1 MNSERMKKFISLLL
15 AGSMALGLLLPGVSA
30 FAEDGDEQPS
40 SEPSVA
46 QTLVEKITEAAA
58 AAAQNE
64 SPPTPETP
72 SQPDTPPQGDPE
84 PLSESPGEPP
94 APHEGTDPE
103 PDAPGVTED
112 PAQPEPPR
120 EEEPAT
126 PAPPEEEKPPEE
138 PTPAEQKE
146 KEQELEEAR
155 AHRSDP
161 AADVEIPSEWE
172 AMFEK
177 LDLTGKYPD
186 DLLAVA
192 RTQIGYAESE
202 ANYAETEDQ
211 RRGYTRYGAWSQD
224 PYAPWNLTFV
234 AFCLEYAQVPEDAFP
249 REDDPETWR
258 QTLTEQ
264 NLWTTEAPK
273 PGDVAF
279 LPEDPETAIE
289 EETEAAL
296 VGIVDEIEED
306 GTLWVIAGDMEN
318 EVRRI
323 ELASDQIIGFG
334 VLPPGEER
342 QDPQPPDP
350 ASTDV
355 PADAG
360 EPPADYDTPQDPLDP
375 ADPAAPVGDLAGDL
389 AQRIAE
395 GLARTGGDGQS
406 PNGPDPPG
414 EDGGAPDEPEE
425 KPPDDLTGE
434 DPTEPPEDLPG
445 EPEELEEEPAEIPP
459 EELPEELPQP
469 FLQTQTLDGVT
480 VTVTAEPGVFPEGA
494 VLSVTKVPV
503 AAQITVD
510 AAVASQR
517 DGSNVALSYTFDVS
531 ILDAE
536 GNPIQPA
543 DDQTVQVSFSMAQVA
558 DANLAPRVYHLAG
571 EGEDLSARP
580 LDVTTDGDTATV
592 TTDGFS
598 FYTVEFTYG
607 DLQYVMEGDTTIP
620 LDYILD
626 YVGLTGEVTDVTVS
640 APDLFAAYQDNGVW
654 YVVALEAFQTQEWMK
669 VVIGGVE
676 YEIVVTD
683 AFNINNSDEVLE
695 QNGIE
700 YGGDTLTNFA
710 QNMSLATI
718 TIDDSIR
725 DTDPV
730 FTRTNPEFFMES
742 NVVYWSGSLN
752 PYSENVTTGSF
763 SLRYPGTAIT
773 QDGVRKDVLITFSN
787 LCLYTPKIVGN
798 KTWPTSWKVAVAK
811 GNAPAPYITT
821 DNGDYRTGRS
831 VEILIQ
837 IVEPIENS
845 SDPVIPVEGSFV
857 YTHYDINVVRPNS
870 NANFAGLYGAG
881 QYLGYDSATPDPA
894 AGYQANYNYSEAV
907 QILSGRSTPTDKI
920 YIPQKALFANYI
932 DGNGRFVGTQSGNR
946 SYSSGLAVLAD
957 AETGIRI
964 QSWMAGG
971 SQAKVEYYMLTDGI
985 THTITSSSGPGGKIE
1000 VWSDGQIDSAD
1011 GKLLQSTTDDVRRV
1025 FDVPDGKT
1033 VTYKMTPDEG
1043 YFLHY
1048 LEVDGTRHG
1057 PKETVYN
1064 EDGTIAYY
1072 TFEFVN
1078 NMENRT
1084 IHVTWDSHD
1093 ILPYT
1098 GGVGLP
1104 FLIKLA
1110 IFSTTVMPVVWQVRR
1125 KWGVAI

>member
-46 QTLVEKITEAAA
+46 QTLVEKITEEAA

-161 AADVEIPSEWE
+161 AADVEIPSEWA

-202 ANYAETEDQ
+202 ANYAEADGQ
-211 RRGYTRYGAWSQD
+211 RRGYTRYGAWNQD

-279 LPEDPETAIE
+279 LPKDPETAIE

-360 EPPADYDTPQDPLDP
+360 EPPADYDTPQAPLDP
-375 ADPAAPVGDLAGDL
+375 ADPAAPAGDLAGDL

-395 GLARTGGDGQS
+395 GLARTGGDGQP
-406 PNGPDPPG
+406 PNGAAPPVRTA
-414 EDGGAPDEPEE
+414 AP
-425 KPPDDLTGE
+425 
-434 DPTEPPEDLPG
+434 
-445 EPEELEEEPAEIPP
+445 
-459 EELPEELPQP
+459 
-469 FLQTQTLDGVT
+469 
-480 VTVTAEPGVFPEGA
+480 
-494 VLSVTKVPV
+494 
-503 AAQITVD
+503 
-510 AAVASQR
+510 
-517 DGSNVALSYTFDVS
+517 
-531 ILDAE
+531 
-536 GNPIQPA
+536 
-543 DDQTVQVSFSMAQVA
+543 
-558 DANLAPRVYHLAG
+558 
-571 EGEDLSARP
+571 
-580 LDVTTDGDTATV
+580 
-592 TTDGFS
+592 
-598 FYTVEFTYG
+598 
-607 DLQYVMEGDTTIP
+607 
-620 LDYILD
+620 
-626 YVGLTGEVTDVTVS
+626 
-640 APDLFAAYQDNGVW
+640 
-654 YVVALEAFQTQEWMK
+654 
-669 VVIGGVE
+669 
-676 YEIVVTD
+676 
-683 AFNINNSDEVLE
+683 
-695 QNGIE
+695 
-700 YGGDTLTNFA
+700 
-710 QNMSLATI
+710 
-718 TIDDSIR
+718 
-725 DTDPV
+725 
-730 FTRTNPEFFMES
+730 
-742 NVVYWSGSLN
+742 
-752 PYSENVTTGSF
+752 
-763 SLRYPGTAIT
+763 
-773 QDGVRKDVLITFSN
+773 
-787 LCLYTPKIVGN
+787 
-798 KTWPTSWKVAVAK
+798 PTSPRK
-811 GNAPAPYITT
+811 
-821 DNGDYRTGRS
+821 
-831 VEILIQ
+831 
-837 IVEPIENS
+837 S
-845 SDPVIPVEGSFV
+845 S
-857 YTHYDINVVRPNS
+857 
-870 NANFAGLYGAG
+870 
-881 QYLGYDSATPDPA
+881 
-894 AGYQANYNYSEAV
+894 
-907 QILSGRSTPTDKI
+907 
-920 YIPQKALFANYI
+920 
-932 DGNGRFVGTQSGNR
+932 
-946 SYSSGLAVLAD
+946 
-957 AETGIRI
+957 
-964 QSWMAGG
+964 
-971 SQAKVEYYMLTDGI
+971 
-985 THTITSSSGPGGKIE
+985 
-1000 VWSDGQIDSAD
+1000 
-1011 GKLLQSTTDDVRRV
+1011 
-1025 FDVPDGKT
+1025 
-1033 VTYKMTPDEG
+1033 
-1043 YFLHY
+1043 
-1048 LEVDGTRHG
+1048 
-1057 PKETVYN
+1057 
-1064 EDGTIAYY
+1064 
-1072 TFEFVN
+1072 
-1078 NMENRT
+1078 RT
-1084 IHVTWDSHD
+1084 I
-1093 ILPYT
+1093 
-1098 GGVGLP
+1098 
-1104 FLIKLA
+1104 
-1110 IFSTTVMPVVWQVRR
+1110 
-1125 KWGVAI
+1125 

>member
-161 AADVEIPSEWE
+161 AADVEIPSEWA

-211 RRGYTRYGAWSQD
+211 RRGYTRYGAWNQD

-279 LPEDPETAIE
+279 LPKDPETAIE

-334 VLPPGEER
+334 VLPPGEET

-350 ASTDV
+350 ASTDL
-355 PADAG
+355 PADNG
-360 EPPADYDTPQDPLDP
+360 EPPADYDAPQDPLDP

-395 GLARTGGDGQS
+395 GLARTGGDPPQP

-414 EDGGAPDEPEE
+414 EDGGSPDEPEE

-434 DPTEPPEDLPG
+434 DPTEPPEDLPEEPEG
-445 EPEELEEEPAEIPP
+445 EPELPTEEELV
-459 EELPEELPQP
+459 EELPEEQP

-510 AAVASQR
+510 AAVAPQR
-517 DGSNVALSYTFDVS
+517 DGGNVALSYTLDVS

-543 DDQTVQVSFSMAQVA
+543 DDRTVQVSFSMAQVA

-620 LDYILD
+620 LADILD
-626 YVGLTGEVTDVTVS
+626 FVGLTGEVTDVTVS
-640 APDLFAAYQDNGVW
+640 APVLFTAYRNNGVW
-654 YVVALEAFQTQEWMK
+654 YVDALEAFQTQEWMK

-683 AFNINNSDEVLE
+683 YAPQEANAKNVIQGGTVDSFGSALPITRVFIDTNKLDQIDRTGRRIFQTYSDKFQEE
-695 QNGIE
+695 
-700 YGGDTLTNFA
+700 
-710 QNMSLATI
+710 
-718 TIDDSIR
+718 SIG
-725 DTDPV
+725 
-730 FTRTNPEFFMES
+730 NKS
-742 NVVYWSGSLN
+742 NAVVYVGKDIPGNSTFPLN
-752 PYSENVTTGSF
+752 GSF
-763 SLRYPGTAIT
+763 SYTYPDAAILSDGSTA
-773 QDGVRKDVLITFSN
+773 DVQFTYSNIKISTWTTIDTTKTFNGRVS
-787 LCLYTPKIVGN
+787 IASGRQI
-798 KTWPTSWKVAVAK
+798 
-811 GNAPAPYITT
+811 YI
-821 DNGDYRTGRS
+821 DC
-831 VEILIQ
+831 
-837 IVEPIENS
+837 
-845 SDPVIPVEGSFV
+845 
-857 YTHYDINVVRPNS
+857 
-870 NANFAGLYGAG
+870 
-881 QYLGYDSATPDPA
+881 DS
-894 AGYQANYNYSEAV
+894 ANYNWYFGLEVEVNVKVLGLSDRADMNFSMYGLNVLRENDNYNTIKNASLYYSYSEQLEFV
-907 QILSGRSTPTDKI
+907 SGNTSKI
-920 YIPQKALFANYI
+920 YIPAEEYYETMVRVSSNQYTW
-932 DGNGRFVGTQSGNR
+932 FVGRGGQPDCNT
-946 SYSSGLAVLAD
+946 SYSTGFVTTVD
-957 AETGIRI
+957 AQKGVDFIFRG
-964 QSWMAGG
+964 AGG
-971 SQAKVEYYMLTDGI
+971 YNVRNGQQPLENTIYPKGGYYLVE
-985 THTITSSSGPGGKIE
+985 SSTTGGGNIQTTTK
-1000 VWSDGQIDSAD
+1000 GNLN
-1011 GKLLQSTTDDVRRV
+1011 GKLVDGDILEPGHYGIPV
-1025 FDVPDGKT
+1025 GKT
-1033 VTYKMTPDEG
+1033 MVYTMTPEEG
-1043 YFLHY
+1043 YFLDSI
-1048 LEVDGTRHG
+1048 EVDGVSVT
-1057 PKETVYN
+1057 PTSTVSDATGKVVYTYRFP
-1064 EDGTIAYY
+1064 DISADHTIKVSWRPY
-1072 TFEFVN
+1072 E
-1078 NMENRT
+1078 E
-1084 IHVTWDSHD
+1084 
-1093 ILPYT
+1093 LPNT
-1098 GGVGLP
+1098 GGMGLP
-1104 FLIKLA
+1104 VLMKLA
-1110 IFSTTVMPVVWQVRR
+1110 FGSAALTPLVSGIRR
-1125 KWGVAI
+1125 KWGVGG